1 MINILNNKNWGVFFL
16 VVMLIAGC
24 KESKNNK
31 PGYDTGDA
39 NVEELYK
46 GYYQNPSNLDEEQ
59 QNMIIDYAIE
69 NNLNLLR
76 LESGLYIMLIQEG
89 IGPKLRWG
97 EKVRV
102 EYIGTY
108 LDGREFDSTYR
119 RGKSFVTSVG
129 AAIPGWNEALR
140 KLQSGAKAKI
150 ILPSRLGYGDKEY
163 AGIPPNSILVFDLHV
178 VI

>member
-1 MINILNNKNWGVFFL
+1 MINTIYIKFSGVL
-16 VVMLIAGC
+16 LLIVFSFMAC
-24 KESKNNK
+24 KETKTNTQSNH
-31 PGYDTGDA
+31 TGDP

-46 GYYQNPSNLDEEQ
+46 GYYQNPSGIDEEQ

-69 NNLNLLR
+69 NNLNLTR
-76 LESGLYIMLIQEG
+76 LESGLYFMITQEG
-89 IGPKLRWG
+89 IGPNLRWG

-102 EYIGTY
+102 EYVGTY

-119 RGKSFVTSVG
+119 RGQPFYTSVG

-140 KLQSGAKAKI
+140 RLKSGSKAKI
-150 ILPSRLGYGDKEY
+150 VIPSRLGYRDKEY
-163 AGIPPNSILVFDLHV
+163 AGIPPNSVLVFDLHV